1 MPEAPEHPPTTG
13 RWKCGLLGRV
23 TILRS
28 GFVGAALLGLLS
40 GHVMGQAG
48 PATSAPPATPPGNAG
63 AFAKD
68 GQVWGG
74 LMYAASKP
82 PPTTLGHPVPQEMG
96 DVVKR
101 LEKVFPAY
109 SHFELLGQH
118 NQVVFR
124 EYESWVVPSRE
135 VFIKVDSKGTMKDGG
150 LNLHI
155 QFWQGQNVLV
165 KTDTVLRKG
174 SPLVIGGP
182 KWRDGQI
189 VFVLVLRD
197 PEAEKKTAAE

>member
-1 MPEAPEHPPTTG
+1 MSGAMRMRSPFPASSHG
-13 RWKCGLLGRV
+13 AIRLLGM
-23 TILRS
+23 LL
-28 GFVGAALLGLLS
+28 LLGLASLS
-40 GHVMGQAG
+40 GTSLQAQG
-48 PATSAPPATPPGNAG
+48 TPPAEG
-63 AFAKD
+63 AKGDNFARD

-74 LMYAASKP
+74 LVYGAAKAPATSQGFPIP
-82 PPTTLGHPVPQEMG
+82 PEME

-101 LEKVFPAY
+101 LAKVFPY
-109 SHFELLGQH
+109 THFEMLGQH

-135 VFIKVDSKGTMKDGG
+135 VFIKVDSKGTSKDGG
-150 LNLHI
+150 LNLHL

-174 SPLVIGGP
+174 SPLFIGGP

-189 VFVLVLRD
+189 IFVLVLKD
-197 PEAEKKTAAE
+197 PEAVPAKTK